1 MKFSFGAQAVW
12 WCSLG
17 LALFLVGKKL
27 LFLYCFLWLFI
38 NQKAVSQAQ
47 CRRRG

>member
-17 LALFLVGKKL
+17 LAPFLVGKKL